1 MYLRQSR
8 FHRFTT
14 NTILRIRVT
23 SFRADNYPYIQRL
36 SPSAKVM
43 SYNGLKLL
51 GLAGEYRSSS
61 KSGMLVN
68 EALKIAE
75 SKGAEVV
82 FWDLN
87 EKPLP
92 FVGEDGCWNHPTVQE
107 FQNLLLESD
116 AFLVASPEYHGTMS
130 GVMKNTFDWMYD
142 KHVGGKVF
150 GLMSTLGGVTNANTL
165 NHMRISLRWL
175 HAWPV
180 PEQLAIGHV
189 KEAFN
194 EEGQLND
201 EALQGRLESLVES
214 VLSTSIKLQ
223 S

>member
-1 MYLRQSR
+1 
-8 FHRFTT
+8 
-14 NTILRIRVT
+14 
-23 SFRADNYPYIQRL
+23 
-36 SPSAKVM
+36 M
-43 SYNGLKLL
+43 SYSGIKVL
-51 GLAGEYRSSS
+51 GLAGEYRSTS

-68 EALKIAE
+68 EALKVAE
-75 SKGAEVV
+75 SKGAEVI

-87 EKPLP
+87 DKPLP
-92 FVGEDGCWNHPTVQE
+92 LVGEDGCWNHPTVQE
-107 FQNLLLESD
+107 FQSLLLECD

-150 GLMSTLGGVTNANTL
+150 GLMSNLGGVTNANTL

-189 KEAFN
+189 KDAFG
-194 EEGQLND
+194 EDGTLND
-201 EALQGRLESLVES
+201 DALQSRLEGLVES
-214 VLSTSIKLQ
+214 VLSTTKKFQ